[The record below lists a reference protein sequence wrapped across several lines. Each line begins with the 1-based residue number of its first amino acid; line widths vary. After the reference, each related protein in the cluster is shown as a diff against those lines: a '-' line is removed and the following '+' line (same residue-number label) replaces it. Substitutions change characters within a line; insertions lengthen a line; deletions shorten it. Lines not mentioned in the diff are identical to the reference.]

1 MKKLKKLN
9 FFSLGIYLMNR
20 LTYRKKFNLIL
31 ILFLIP
37 FIAVLT
43 TMINELNNKINFAEK
58 ERLGIVYISE
68 LTSLV
73 QLIQQHRG
81 LSSVYLQGG
90 TEVKGDIEARQQKI
104 TIIVKEIDQINGR
117 LSEDLQV
124 ESRWEDLKKEW
135 QSITTNVYSY
145 NTQESVALHSQ
156 LIKKIFDF
164 QMYLAT
170 TSNLILDPDQANY
183 FLVGTVIEELPK
195 MSEYMGVSRAIGSA
209 VVESKQM
216 KFNEEIDLTFNLKGM
231 ENRFEATVTKFGFAF
246 LASPEVENELQAEY
260 IASRDASS
268 NTIKLVEQQ
277 IVNAKT
283 ITIDTNKFFTEI
295 TDAIDSVYSLI
306 EKGSSVLDNRL
317 EDQIK
322 VLKFQRNTTLVI
334 SIFITL
340 LIIYFFISFYL
351 GVRNTIMHIKGKME
365 QFADGDLT
373 VKTALSTKDET
384 KEIGKAFNK
393 MAEDFRIMVFHNKE
407 ISEHLAGSSEE
418 LTASIEVTTQAI
430 QQVTQIIE
438 GVANGA
444 EIQVN
449 GANESAK
456 ASENM
461 AEAIQRIATSSSTVS
476 ELSTITSEKAE
487 KGRTSVNNSVK
498 QFNQIQE
505 FVFNVS
511 GVIKDLNLHSQEIS
525 NISSLING
533 VAEQTNL
540 LALNAAIEAA
550 RAGEHGKGFSVVAN
564 EVRKLAE
571 ETKLSTNKIT
581 HIVNQVQES
590 TEKAVKMMEKG
601 TIHVEVGS
609 QVVES
614 LGLDFEDI
622 LVSINTVSQQV
633 HEVSAVSQQL
643 SANSQEVA
651 ASVAELSHIAQ
662 DNSVNCQNVAATTE
676 EQLATMQ
683 EINSSASELS
693 VMAQKLSEMI
703 SKFRLS

>member
-1 MKKLKKLN
+1 
-9 FFSLGIYLMNR
+9 MNR